1 MQTSNGDPL
10 MRQRTQVINAL
21 RAHMAELG
29 IVAEQGP
36 EGTVPATGLRV
47 GVSRRHQ
54 VHAMT
59 N

>member
-29 IVAEQGP
+29 QRKDRRAP
-36 EGTVPATGLRV
+36 
-47 GVSRRHQ
+47 SRRRDFGL
-54 VHAMT
+54 A
-59 N
+59 

>member
-29 IVAEQGP
+29 IVA
-36 EGTVPATGLRV
+36 TVPAMGLWV